1 MQNIRIE
8 LLEQFADRNLSSLE
22 VNRAIEALNVVEAI
36 LNAAHQRREEKW
48 DLHGVEEWERELM
61 R

>member
-8 LLEQFADRNLSSLE
+8 LLEQLAERNLSPLE
-22 VNRAIEALNVVEAI
+22 ANQAIEA

-48 DLHGVEEWERELM
+48 DAHGVEEWERELM